1 MKGMR
6 GRKAMT
12 THRMDG
18 SMRVSRTKPNIARE
32 TAHIISSAQSGVARV
47 VGLGPLI
54 FFSSDTGDAWLLD
67 WQDKSAL
74 CLARDGVKQEFNIT
88 ETEERFAI
96 EWTSDYEISGDLMTF
111 RDTSGKA
118 VSTQGY
124 PTAVILQTARRLAE
138 DG

>member
-1 MKGMR
+1 
-6 GRKAMT
+6 MT
-12 THRMDG
+12 THSTKR
-18 SMRVSRTKPNIARE
+18 SMRVSRTKPNVVRE

-54 FFSSDTGDAWLLD
+54 LFSSDTGDAWLLD

-74 CLARDGVKQEFNIT
+74 CLARGGVQQKFHIT
-88 ETEERFAI
+88 ETEQQFAV
-96 EWTSDYEISGDLMTF
+96 EWTSNYEIIGDLMTV

-118 VSTQGY
+118 VSIQGY
-124 PTAVILQTARRLAE
+124 PTAAILQTARRLAE